1 MVKSK
6 MNRFTA
12 MLLSVIMIL
21 SSFSILL
28 TTEANAADDPDK
40 VHVDMYGTGIK
51 WAKTVTFYEPLS
63 AKNWTFWQGQERKN
77 LRIRETGD
85 VAYCLQPG
93 AYLYDWGIQ
102 ANPELQKKLRNA
114 WNNLGEEKQNSI
126 KLAMYFGYPNTN
138 ISLSGNAAQKEI
150 ATQLVIW
157 EFVCG
162 YRSNDNYNLTDSRL
176 KKALFGNNLDQN
188 TGVYKAYTQI
198 ESALKSFNTICSFFS
213 TKKDSAPTKTMIW
226 DGTKYTITLTDSNG
240 VLSNFSLICTNSDIN
255 LNP

>member
-1 MVKSK
+1 MLH
-6 MNRFTA
+6 TA
-12 MLLSVIMIL
+12 CSPV
-21 SSFSILL
+21 L
-28 TTEANAADDPDK
+28 T
-40 VHVDMYGTGIK
+40 
-51 WAKTVTFYEPLS
+51 
-63 AKNWTFWQGQERKN
+63 
-77 LRIRETGD
+77 
-85 VAYCLQPG
+85 
-93 AYLYDWGIQ
+93 YDWGIQ

-138 ISLSGNAAQKEI
+138 ISLSGNAAEKEI

-198 ESALKSFNTICSFFS
+198 ESTLKSFNTICSFFS
-213 TKKDSAPTKTMIW
+213 TKKDSAPTKTMKW

-240 VLSNFSLICTNSDIN
+240 VLSNFSLSCTNSDTSFQVSEKNKRLVMRASKRKSIF
-255 LNP
+255 